1 MRGTELRGRSG
12 RIAVAGYL
20 AVWGLATA
28 YLAVTG
34 GDWVFPFASLI
45 IFGLILGGL
54 VWFLTRRTN
63 APAVPVERPRREA
76 IGLLVYLAF
85 YAVILIAIGLGRV
98 QQAIPPGQAQ
108 ELAVLGYKL
117 LIHVAI
123 PAGIILLL
131 GGTLR
136 GLFDSGLSRPGVRT
150 SLVMLCGLM
159 FALLALVSPSLRDIG
174 ALGLGPVVAAAWV
187 LGSWAWV
194 SLEAGLCEEFLYR
207 ACLQSRLAAWMRS
220 PALAIVVTSI
230 LFGLAHWPGLYLR
243 GGPETDGWS
252 TDPIQVAAFT
262 IAVLSPISVSI
273 GLLWARTRSLL
284 LVVLVHGAVDAL
296 PTTAEFVRTWG

>member
-1 MRGTELRGRSG
+1 PLALAGFRPKLRSRGGASMRGTELRGRSG

-28 YLAVTG
+28 YLAVTD

-98 QQAIPPGQAQ
+98 QQAIPPGQTQ

-136 GLFDSGLSRPGVRT
+136 
-150 SLVMLCGLM
+150 
-159 FALLALVSPSLRDIG
+159 
-174 ALGLGPVVAAAWV
+174 
-187 LGSWAWV
+187 
-194 SLEAGLCEEFLYR
+194 
-207 ACLQSRLAAWMRS
+207 
-220 PALAIVVTSI
+220 
-230 LFGLAHWPGLYLR
+230 
-243 GGPETDGWS
+243 
-252 TDPIQVAAFT
+252 
-262 IAVLSPISVSI
+262 
-273 GLLWARTRSLL
+273 
-284 LVVLVHGAVDAL
+284 
-296 PTTAEFVRTWG
+296 